1 MNYTTKYF
9 NLSSNDGLFLLQI
22 LTDFD
27 ALESAPQIAALRGIE
42 GNAKRGLYFFE
53 MVEDISAFDIECNSN
68 LDAFLYEHSDSGFS
82 EDLSELTQDMAEASK
97 QDFIWERELLAEF
110 CKMKK
115 SS

>member
-1 MNYTTKYF
+1 MAYTTKYF
-9 NLSSNDGLFLLQI
+9 NLSNDDGLFLLQI

-42 GNAKRGLYFFE
+42 GNAKRGLYYFQMCE
-53 MVEDISAFDIECNSN
+53 EISAFDIECCSN

-82 EDLSELTQDMAEASK
+82 EDLSGLTQDMTEASRA
-97 QDFIWERELLAEF
+97 DFLWERELLAEF

-115 SS
+115 TA

>member
-1 MNYTTKYF
+1 MNVSTKYF
-9 NLSSNDGLFLLQI
+9 NLSDDNGLFLLQI

-27 ALESAPQIAALRGIE
+27 ALESAPQLAALRGIE
-42 GNAKRGLYFFE
+42 GNAERGLYYFQ
-53 MVEDISAFDIECNSN
+53 MVEEISAFDIECCSN

-82 EDLSELTQDMAEASK
+82 EDLNELTQDMEESNK

-115 SS
+115 TA